1 MSFVKT
7 KLRYSVSVRRVK
19 CPSSC
24 AFFFLIK
31 GTLYNMSSSKHI
43 FSENMQ
49 FLSYVRLKLPV
60 VDFNMTDELVNKVKK
75 ERKKKIPRRRLKF

>member
-1 MSFVKT
+1 MCFVKT

-19 CPSSC
+19 CPPSY

-31 GTLYNMSSSKHI
+31 GTLFNMSSSKHI

-49 FLSYVRLKLPV
+49 FLSYVRHKLPV
-60 VDFNMTDELVNKVKK
+60 IDFNMIDELVNKVKK
-75 ERKKKIPRRRLKF
+75 